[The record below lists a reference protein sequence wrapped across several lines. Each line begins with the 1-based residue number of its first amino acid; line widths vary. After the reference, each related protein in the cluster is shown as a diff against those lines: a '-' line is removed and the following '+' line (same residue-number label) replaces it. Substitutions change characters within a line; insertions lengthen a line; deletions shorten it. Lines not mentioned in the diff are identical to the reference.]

1 MKAIRYALALTLLLA
16 AAAPVQAHG
25 FRCGARIIVAGDSVV
40 KMLQACGQPTNVQ
53 TRYSQRTYTDDHGR
67 TWHGFI
73 EDVQI
78 EEWTYNLG
86 PYQLMRR
93 IRVENGIVTDVRE
106 LGRGY

>member
-1 MKAIRYALALTLLLA
+1 MSSLRLALALALLLA
-16 AAAPVQAHG
+16 ATAPASAHG
-25 FRCGARIIVAGDSVV
+25 FRCGARIVVPGDSV
-40 KMLQACGQPTNVQ
+40 KKLLQACGQPANVQ
-53 TRYSQRTYTDDHGR
+53 SRYSQRTYTDDHGR

-93 IRVENGIVTDVRE
+93 IRVENGVVTDVRE